1 MLGRMPS
8 DPAKNGGWGS
18 MNGRLAILAALGFAV
33 SIPSV
38 IAACDT
44 ETTLGNTSASSSGGS
59 GGGTTDDGGA
69 SSDGDDGGS
78 APDGGCVYTDN
89 ASFCAC
95 QKWTCGGFTVQDAN
109 GNNQVVYCGQCPNTQ
124 YCVPDPAWGPGVG
137 ACGGTNPLAYSFQK
151 QKIDMLVS
159 MGENDN
165 TIINYGYAKNIGD
178 GRGYTIGKVGFTT
191 GTGDFIIV
199 AQCYNMAKPGNVLQ
213 KYWSALVYINNLLQA
228 GDAGNIGDTSKIDA
242 IGNFV
247 SDVAAAA
254 AEAPPAGQQENAF
267 QICQDSLAD
276 ADYLSAAA
284 AHLAERGLQGAL
296 TAGFLYD
303 TELNFGEADDPSDG
317 GTVGTVTVLGR
328 ADKDY
333 GSTLPKSFAGLPWE
347 ESKWLG
353 YVIKER
359 TLVMA
364 ANSTWKSAIDQN
376 STWEAARRLNT
387 ASTNSPESATKLDMD
402 FDFVSQYQAGAA
414 APPAPC
420 WTGLPNNPQPGGATV
435 YTVTTDKS
443 AGASKENLWAA
454 AATKNTNQTYVDC
467 PKNPTP

>member
-1 MLGRMPS
+1 
-8 DPAKNGGWGS
+8 
-18 MNGRLAILAALGFAV
+18 MNRRQTILAALGFAV
-33 SIPSV
+33 SVGGAP
-38 IAACDT
+38 AACDS
-44 ETTLGNTSASSSGGS
+44 ETTLGNTSVASSGS

-69 SSDGDDGGS
+69 NSDDGGAGDDGA

-124 YCVPDPAWGPGVG
+124 YCVPDPTWGAGVG
-137 ACGGTNPLAYSFQK
+137 TCGGTNPLAFEFQK
-151 QKIDMLVS
+151 QKVDMLVS

-165 TIINYGYAKNIGD
+165 TTINYGYAKNIGD
-178 GRGYTIGKVGFTT
+178 GRGYTVGKVGFCT

-199 AQCYNMAKPGNVLQ
+199 AQCYNMLKPSNVLQ
-213 KYWSALVYINNLLQA
+213 KYWSGLVYYNDLYVSTGNNQ
-228 GDAGNIGDTSKIDA
+228 GDTSKIDA
-242 IGNFV
+242 LGKFV

-254 AEAPPAGQQENAF
+254 AESPPSGQLENAF

-284 AHLAERGLQGAL
+284 SHMDQRGLQSPL

-303 TELNFGEADDPSDG
+303 TELNFGDVDDSSDG
-317 GTVGTVTVLGR
+317 GTVGTTTVLAR
-328 ADKDY
+328 ADTDY

-359 TLVMA
+359 TLVMV
-364 ANSTWKSAIDQN
+364 ANATWASDIDQN
-376 STWEAARRLNT
+376 ATWEAARRLHT
-387 ASTNSPESATKLDMD
+387 ASTNSPETATNLDMD

-420 WTGLPNNPQPGGATV
+420 WTGLPDNPQAGGATV
-435 YTVTTDKS
+435 YTLTTNKS
-443 AGASKENLWAA
+443 ASASNESLWTTAASKNG
-454 AATKNTNQTYVDC
+454 NQVFVDC